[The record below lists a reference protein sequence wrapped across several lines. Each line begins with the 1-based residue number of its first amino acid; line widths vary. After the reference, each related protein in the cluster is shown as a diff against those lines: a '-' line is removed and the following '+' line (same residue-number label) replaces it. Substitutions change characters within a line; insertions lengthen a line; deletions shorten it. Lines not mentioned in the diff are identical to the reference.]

1 LREYVGDATNSTD
14 HEGKFP
20 LVRFMQRQYHHLPWL
35 AHIDQKENLHLT
47 MAEDKA
53 NSNYPLMASS
63 KIGSG
68 NESQAPNVRNP
79 TRILYLLPMLID
91 KHCPVAQNNSA
102 EH

>member
-35 AHIDQKENLHLT
+35 AHINQEENLHMT
-47 MAEDKA
+47 SAEGKA

-63 KIGSG
+63 KIGPG
-68 NESQAPNVRNP
+68 NESS
-79 TRILYLLPMLID
+79 T
-91 KHCPVAQNNSA
+91 
-102 EH
+102 